1 MTNSSVKNGVVTRS
15 VAVVSTESGN
25 KEEVMCQHILVTILN
40 MLGGHQVQMVDTT
53 STRLPHTTQDYHT
66 STRLPHQH
74 KATTHSTRLPHQ
86 HKAYHTS
93 TRHSSYYGFINNP
106 MMLHQIG
113 HTSVPSM
120 RMIPLER
127 RATRERKRSNS
138 CRVSLLA
145 WGSRRQRNLRAS
157 RRMAGV
163 ASSTRERGYD
173 HSISRVQMILLY

>member
-74 KATTHSTRLPHQ
+74 KATTPAQGYHTQ
-86 HKAYHTS
+86 HKATTPAQGYHTS
-93 TRHSSYYGFINNP
+93 TRLTTPAQGIHLT
-106 MMLHQIG
+106 MDL
-113 HTSVPSM
+113 
-120 RMIPLER
+120 
-127 RATRERKRSNS
+127 
-138 CRVSLLA
+138 
-145 WGSRRQRNLRAS
+145 
-157 RRMAGV
+157 
-163 ASSTRERGYD
+163 
-173 HSISRVQMILLY
+173 